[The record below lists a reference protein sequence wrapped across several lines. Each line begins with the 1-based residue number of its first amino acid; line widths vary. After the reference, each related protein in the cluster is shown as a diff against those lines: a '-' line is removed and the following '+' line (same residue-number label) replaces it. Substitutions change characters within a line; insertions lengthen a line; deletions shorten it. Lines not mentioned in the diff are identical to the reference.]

1 MTTQIVTEYGTL
13 SFFGS
18 PCTRLLVVGRDR
30 AGGMTPEQITKAT
43 R

>member
-1 MTTQIVTEYGTL
+1 MTTRIVTEYSTL

-18 PCTRLLVVGRDR
+18 PFTRLLVVGRDR
-30 AGGMTPEQITKAT
+30 AGGMTPEQINKAP